1 MYEPLSRRY
10 SAQVYSAPTPNAD
23 DHPETSGDGPVP
35 TLPGMMA
42 GGIRIEYP
50 KMTNRAANPSPAVAT
65 TNRAVTPS
73 PVVASRQG
81 SRTLRRLFRSSIG
94 LKLITAATGVILS
107 LFVLGH
113 MLGNLQIFQG
123 KEAIDAYARFLRVE
137 PALLWTVRLGLL
149 AAVALHIWA
158 YLALTRQNQKAQP
171 GTGYRVRHYKESS
184 YASRSMRLT
193 GPLLL
198 AFIIYHILHM
208 TTGTVH
214 SSFHEGAVYQNLIGA
229 FQSVPVAVIYLLSM
243 AMLALHLWHGVW
255 SVFQTL
261 GFSQPRYLSL
271 GRRVATVFT
280 IVVVLGFS
288 AVPLAILAG
297 LIK

>member
-1 MYEPLSRRY
+1 
-10 SAQVYSAPTPNAD
+10 
-23 DHPETSGDGPVP
+23 
-35 TLPGMMA
+35 
-42 GGIRIEYP
+42 
-50 KMTNRAANPSPAVAT
+50 MTNRAANPNPAVAT

-73 PVVASRQG
+73 PVVATRQG
-81 SRTLRRLFRSSIG
+81 SRTLRRLFGSSVGQKI
-94 LKLITAATGVILS
+94 IMAVTGVILS

-123 KEAIDAYARFLRVE
+123 QEAIDAYARFLRVE
-137 PALLWTVRLGLL
+137 PALLWAVRFGLL

-158 YLALTRQNQKAQP
+158 YIVLLRQNQKARP
-171 GTGYRVRHYKESS
+171 GAGYRVLHYKESS
-184 YASRSMRLT
+184 IASRSMRLT

-214 SSFHEGAVYQNLIGA
+214 SSFHEGAVYQNLVTA
-229 FQSVPVAVIYLLSM
+229 FSSVTVVVIYLLSM

-261 GFSQPRYLSL
+261 GASQPRYLSF
-271 GRRVATVFT
+271 GRRLATVFT

-288 AVPLAILAG
+288 AVPLVILAG
-297 LIK
+297 VIKSEETGAPHSGTEVERPARPD